1 MQIRKRAKQICWLLT
16 LIYFASYV
24 TRINF
29 AVMMVK
35 ICSEMQVEKTA
46 LAGIVTALTVAYGTG
61 QIISGYI
68 GDKIHPQYIIT
79 FGLVLTSAC
88 NIAMSSCTAIPL
100 MTAVWGINGFAQAM
114 LWPPVV
120 RLMSTYLNDVE
131 YGYGAVRVSW
141 GSSFATI
148 KFIK

>member
-68 GDKIHPQYIIT
+68 GHLLFASEAQC
-79 FGLVLTSAC
+79 FGA
-88 NIAMSSCTAIPL
+88 
-100 MTAVWGINGFAQAM
+100 
-114 LWPPVV
+114 
-120 RLMSTYLNDVE
+120 
-131 YGYGAVRVSW
+131 
-141 GSSFATI
+141 
-148 KFIK
+148 